1 MYKLIV
7 ICPERI
13 AKGFTLTGIEV
24 LVSDAGSRT
33 QELLTRLMTQRE
45 MGVVLLPQ
53 EHLAD
58 FDPRMLKKLD
68 ALQLPL
74 VVPIPMGSEA
84 TLSPEE
90 YVKQT
95 VRRALGYE
103 IKI

>member
-1 MYKLIV
+1 MYKLVV

-13 AKGFTLTGIEV
+13 AKGFSLTGVEV

-33 QELLTRLMTQRE
+33 QELLNRLIIQKE
-45 MGVVLLPQ
+45 VGVVLLPQ

-58 FDPRMLKKLD
+58 FDPRMLKTVD

-74 VVPIPMGSEA
+74 VVPIPMGSE
-84 TLSPEE
+84 TIFSPEE